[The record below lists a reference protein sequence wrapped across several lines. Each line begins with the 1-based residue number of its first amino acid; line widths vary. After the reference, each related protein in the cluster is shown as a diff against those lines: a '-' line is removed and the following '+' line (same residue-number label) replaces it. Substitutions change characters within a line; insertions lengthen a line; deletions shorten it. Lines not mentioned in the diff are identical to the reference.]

1 MIPVNSTVP
10 LLTTAM
16 YTNEGNEFFVGY
28 MKNPSISTFTNDDSF
43 FISTNQT
50 ESMVPVNVT
59 IRGGRTRV
67 LQAAAGVTNT
77 LSVPSSETRM
87 PPQGIHIL
95 AGDSNMLN
103 VFGSN
108 REISSIDGFLA
119 LPCPQLPVEQYT
131 YYAVSV
137 PPPTSGFTLT
147 ESNSAILIVSCNNNT
162 QVSFTPTQTVTDPHN
177 SASNISAGN
186 NTKVTLEAA
195 QPLYIRGRGDLTG
208 TSIVSDRP
216 ISVFSGHECA
226 YSPPT
231 QGIQC
236 NHLVEQI
243 PPTVTWGRNFLTA
256 PSPDRRT
263 GDFPKIVA
271 SQEDTAVNITCIH
284 QAALVDSH
292 LAPNF
297 TITLEGAGNSWNF
310 TTFATEYCSIEAD
323 KPILV
328 TQFGVGDANI
338 GVNTYMT
345 LIPAVSQYRN
355 DIQFSVVS
363 MPELNSSHWVNIF
376 VTPTYF
382 EPSNITVDGL
392 EGYLEDWVA
401 IYGSNGDV
409 CGYAKQTNRTQLPE
423 THSHLI
429 KHDNPA
435 ASLGVVVYGSVGDRP
450 REYGY
455 PGGLRLSGKA
465 VICVSKVFPLAK
477 LSFLM

>member
-1 MIPVNSTVP
+1 
-10 LLTTAM
+10 M
-16 YTNEGNEFFVGY
+16 YTNEGNEFFVGF
-28 MKNPSISTFTNDDSF
+28 MENPPISISTSDDSF

-50 ESMVPVNVT
+50 ERVVPVNVT

-67 LQAAAGVTNT
+67 FQAAAGVTNT
-77 LSVPSSETRM
+77 FSVPSSETRM

-95 AGDSNMLN
+95 AGDSNKLN

-108 REISSIDGFLA
+108 KETFSIEGFLA

-131 YYAVSV
+131 YYAMSV
-137 PPPTSGFTLT
+137 PPSSGGFTLID
-147 ESNSAILIVSCNNNT
+147 SDSAILIVSCNNNT
-162 QVSFTPTQTVTDPHN
+162 QVTFTPTQTVTDPHN
-177 SASNISAGN
+177 PASTISAGN
-186 NTKVTLEAA
+186 NTKVTLEEA
-195 QPLYIRGRGDLTG
+195 QTLYIQGMGDLTG
-208 TSIVSDRP
+208 TSVVSDKP
-216 ISVFSGHECA
+216 ISFFSGHECA

-243 PPTVTWGRNFLTA
+243 PPTVTWGRIFLTA
-256 PSPDRRT
+256 PSADRKT
-263 GDFPKIVA
+263 GDFLKIVT

-284 QAALVDSH
+284 QAALMDTP

-297 TITLEGAGNSWNF
+297 TITLDAAGNSWNF
-310 TTFATEYCSIEAD
+310 TASATDYCSIEAD

-328 TQFGVGDANI
+328 AQFRAGDANI

-363 MPELNSSHWVNIF
+363 MPELASSHWVNIF

-382 EPSNITVDGL
+382 QPANITVDGL
-392 EGYLEDWVA
+392 QGSLEDWVT
-401 IYGSNGDV
+401 IYGSSGVV
-409 CGYAKQTNRTQLPE
+409 CGYAKQTQLPE

-429 KHDNPA
+429 RHDNPV
-435 ASLGVVVYGSVGDRP
+435 ASLGVVVYGSVGAKA
-450 REYGY
+450 YGY
-455 PGGLRLSGKA
+455 PGGLKLSGKA
-465 VICVSKVFPLAK
+465 VTCVFKVFPLNI
-477 LSFLM
+477 SFPT

>member
-1 MIPVNSTVP
+1 MILVNSTVP

-16 YTNEGNEFFVGY
+16 YTNEGNEFFVGF
-28 MKNPSISTFTNDDSF
+28 MENPSFSIFTSDDSF

-50 ESMVPVNVT
+50 ERVVLNVT
-59 IRGGRTRV
+59 IRGGRSRV
-67 LQAAAGVTNT
+67 LQAAAGVTNS

-95 AGDSNMLN
+95 AGDSNKLN

-108 REISSIDGFLA
+108 REMFSIDGFLA

-147 ESNSAILIVSCNNNT
+147 DSNSAILIVSCNNNT
-162 QVSFTPTQTVTDPHN
+162 QVTFTPTQTVTDPH
-177 SASNISAGN
+177 SSTSTISAGN
-186 NTKVTLEAA
+186 NTKVALEVA

-208 TSIVSDRP
+208 TSIVSDQP

-226 YSPPT
+226 YNPPT

-243 PPTVTWGRNFLTA
+243 PPTVTWGRIFLTA
-256 PSPDRRT
+256 PSPDRET
-263 GDFPKIVA
+263 GDFLKIVA
-271 SQEDTAVNITCIH
+271 SQEDTAVNITCVH

-310 TTFATEYCSIEAD
+310 TTFATVYCSIEAD

-328 TQFGVGDANI
+328 IQFGVGDANI

-363 MPELNSSHWVNIF
+363 MPELASSHWVNIF

-382 EPSNITVDGL
+382 QPANITVDGL
-392 EGYLEDWVA
+392 QGYLEEWVA
-401 IYGSNGDV
+401 IYDSTGVV
-409 CGYAKQTNRTQLPE
+409 CGYAKRTQLPE

-435 ASLGVVVYGSVGDRP
+435 ASLGVVVYGSVGARAY
-450 REYGY
+450 YGY
-455 PGGLRLSGKA
+455 PGGLRLSGKTE
-465 VICVSKVFPLAK
+465 ISNVFPLNYH
-477 LSFLM
+477 F